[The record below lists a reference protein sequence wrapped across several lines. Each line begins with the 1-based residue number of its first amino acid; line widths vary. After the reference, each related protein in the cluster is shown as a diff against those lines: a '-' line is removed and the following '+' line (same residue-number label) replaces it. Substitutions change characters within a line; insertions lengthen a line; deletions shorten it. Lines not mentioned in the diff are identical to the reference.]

1 MKRNNI
7 LITAT
12 LLLIILGLVQCK
24 STSTPSCCVIASPEI
39 NLTGNRTVVER
50 QIVGDY
56 KELEKDSWIIS
67 SVRTTVQKTK
77 GAGTMTAAD
86 RELFLAMKVREFHL
100 ERINGYKKDGA
111 LGENSRGLIEYRK
124 TAEFEKDSKAKKV
137 LESIIENENEARR
150 TIFKRTLVKMKKKEP
165 DNNEIEAFGKL
176 FAGEQRALARKNEWI
191 QEDSGRWI
199 KK

>member
-1 MKRNNI
+1 
-7 LITAT
+7 
-12 LLLIILGLVQCK
+12 
-24 STSTPSCCVIASPEI
+24 
-39 NLTGNRTVVER
+39 
-50 QIVGDY
+50 
-56 KELEKDSWIIS
+56 
-67 SVRTTVQKTK
+67 VQKTK

-124 TAEFEKDSKAKKV
+124 IAEFEKDSKAKKV